1 MASES
6 GREPASGSPPREP
19 GVGAPADAESGG
31 RQEQQLRA
39 VFTEGPAAQGFA
51 DLGGRFVAANHA
63 YLRLLGVEHG
73 DLVGRSLL
81 DLTHPDD
88 REETVRLLGDL
99 VEGRVGS
106 FQLAK
111 RYLHA
116 DGHAVPVLNAVGIVE
131 VGGERYLAAVT
142 LPRPLTVAV
151 EDHPQ
156 CRHEAL
162 WRAGFHDSALPQA
175 HVDASGRFADVNAAL
190 CELIGRTATQIVG
203 HKPSDLTHGA
213 DAGDSDEALARLLS
227 GDATAATTQRLLRHA
242 SGLPIPASVFASA
255 VVAEGR
261 VLGASASFQDLRVV
275 QDAQRRLEQQTELF
289 AALGERSH
297 EVGVVT
303 DAHGLV
309 VHVSPAARPMLG
321 YDPAAVVGS
330 LAWDFVHPDDVADL
344 REAFDEL
351 VAAGAGTRVRSG
363 RVVTATGGVRW
374 VTVTMTNMLASP
386 LGGIVGNVVDVTEQR
401 VLQQQFELVE
411 QRNRAIVDNLQEGVY
426 VTDTEGRTVFANAK
440 LAEMLGLPLTAL
452 YDVPASRL
460 LSEDE
465 ARITADRLRTRLVRG
480 PERYEV
486 SYGHPD
492 GKTRILEVVAAPLSY
507 GQDPVTGSLATV
519 NDVTAARAM
528 EAQLRDAA
536 LHDPLT
542 GLPNRTLFMDR
553 LEEAL
558 RRDDAG
564 VHVLLVDLDHFGLLN
579 DVHGHGVGDRVLVE
593 VAARLREPCGPHDTI
608 ARLGGDELAILTDD
622 AGTAA
627 TDLAS
632 SLLAALDAPIAVEGH
647 EVRLSASIGVAN
659 GAGATATDVM
669 RFADA
674 ARHDAKR
681 AGRARVH
688 VFDRTLAE
696 EAEQAHALTA
706 DLHVALQGDALDA
719 HYQPIVELASGR
731 LLGFEMLA
739 RWTHPERGAVSPAV
753 FAPLAERTGLARALD
768 RWAIRRGLRDA
779 GAFNESGVLG
789 HDGYVAVNLSAK
801 HLGDADLEDYV
812 VAATSQA
819 GLAPGQVTLEITES
833 AIMHDVSTTLRV
845 LERLRQRGYRV
856 AIDDFG
862 TGYSS
867 LAYLRDLPI
876 TALKIDRSFVANLTE
891 DKDALAIAASII
903 DLARRVGLS
912 TVAEGVETAQQAA
925 LLRSLGCD
933 AAQGWLWSAALSP
946 ADIHV
951 RGGWAEPFDVP
962 APTSAQGS
970 RSRRGPTT
978 HVGSEHGLDRLLALH
993 DKGASLFTIAAALNR
1008 EGYATPEGPRWHRAS
1023 VARVLAQV
1031 AAEREPSAEDG
1042 PFRS

>member
-1 MASES
+1 MES
-6 GREPASGSPPREP
+6 RSGQ
-19 GVGAPADAESGG
+19 DSGPQ
-31 RQEQQLRA
+31 RFAA

-51 DLGGRFVAANHA
+51 DLDGRYVAANRA
-63 YLRLLGVEHG
+63 YLRLLGVEHV
-73 DLVGRSLL
+73 DLVGRSVLE
-81 DLTHPDD
+81 LTHPDD
-88 REETVRLLGDL
+88 REETVRLLQDL
-99 VEGRVGS
+99 VEGRIGS
-106 FQLAK
+106 FQMAK

-131 VGGERYLAAVT
+131 VGGERFLAAVT
-142 LPRPLTVAV
+142 LPRPLTVPG

-203 HKPSDLTHGA
+203 RTPSDLTHAA
-213 DAGDSDEALARLLS
+213 DAGDSDEALDRLLS
-227 GDATAATTQRLLRHA
+227 GEATVATTQRLLRHA

-261 VLGASASFQDLRVV
+261 VLGASAAFQDLRVV
-275 QDAQRRLEQQTELF
+275 HDAQRRLEQQTELF

-303 DAHGLV
+303 DADGLV
-309 VHVSPAARPMLG
+309 VHVSPAGRPMFG

-330 LAWDFVHPDDVADL
+330 LVWDFVHPDDVADL
-344 REAFDEL
+344 REGFDEL

-363 RVVTATGGVRW
+363 RVLMAAGGVRW
-374 VTVTMTNMLASP
+374 VTVTMTNMLGSP
-386 LGGIVGNVVDVTEQR
+386 LGGIVANIVDVTEQR

-411 QRNRAIVDNLQEGVY
+411 QRNKAIVDSLQEGVY
-426 VTDTEGRTVFANAK
+426 VIDTEGKTVFANSK
-440 LAEMLGLPLTAL
+440 MAEILGLPLTML
-452 YDVPASRL
+452 YEVAPAQL
-460 LSEDE
+460 LAEDE
-465 ARITADRLRTRLVRG
+465 ARLTADRLRTRLVLG
-480 PERYEV
+480 PDRYEV
-486 SYGHPD
+486 SYAHPD
-492 GKTRILEVVAAPLSY
+492 GSTRILEVAAAPLAY
-507 GQDPVTGSLATV
+507 GNDPMSGSLATV
-519 NDVTAARAM
+519 SDVTAARAV
-528 EAQLRDAA
+528 EQQLRDAA
-536 LHDPLT
+536 LRDPLT

-558 RRDDAG
+558 RRDDAR
-564 VHVLLVDLDHFGLLN
+564 VHVLLVDLDHFGLVN
-579 DVHGHGVGDRVLVE
+579 DVHGHAFGDRVLVQ
-593 VAARLREPCGPHDTI
+593 VAARLRGRCSPHDTI
-608 ARLGGDELAILTDD
+608 ARLGGDRLAILTDD
-622 AGTAA
+622 EGTSAA
-627 TDLAS
+627 DLAS
-632 SLLAALDAPIAVEGH
+632 LLLAAVDDPIAVDGH

-659 GAGATATDVM
+659 GSGATATDVM

-681 AGRARVH
+681 AGRARAR

-696 EAEQAHALTA
+696 ETEQAHALTA
-706 DLHVALQGDALDA
+706 DLHVALHDDALDA
-719 HYQPIVELASGR
+719 HYQPIVELASGK
-731 LLGFEMLA
+731 LLGVEMLA
-739 RWTHPERGAVSPAV
+739 RWTHPERGAVSPGV

-779 GAFNESGVLG
+779 GAFNESGALG
-789 HDGYVAVNLSAK
+789 DEGYVAINLSAK

-812 VAATSQA
+812 VAATSRA
-819 GLAPGQVTLEITES
+819 GLAPSRVTLEITES

-876 TALKIDRSFVANLTE
+876 TALKIDRSFVASMTE
-891 DKDALAIAASII
+891 DNDSLAIAASII

-912 TVAEGVETAQQAA
+912 TVAEGVETSEQAA
-925 LLRSLGCD
+925 LLRSLGCE

-946 ADIHV
+946 ADIHD
-951 RGGWAEPFDVP
+951 RGGWAEPFKVP
-962 APTSAQGS
+962 APTSAPRG
-970 RSRRGPTT
+970 RSRRTATADVDG
-978 HVGSEHGLDRLLALH
+978 EHGRDLLLALR
-993 DKGASLFTIAAALNR
+993 DQGASLSTIAAALNR
-1008 EGYATPEGPRWHRAS
+1008 NGYATPEGLRWHRTS

-1031 AAEREPSAEDG
+1031 APDSAHSTDDPPAPG
-1042 PFRS
+1042 